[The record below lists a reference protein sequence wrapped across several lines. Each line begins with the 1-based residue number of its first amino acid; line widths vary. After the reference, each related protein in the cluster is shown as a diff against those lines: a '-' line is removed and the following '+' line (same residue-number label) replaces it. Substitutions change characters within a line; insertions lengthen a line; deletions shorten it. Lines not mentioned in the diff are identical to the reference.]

1 MTELKYKL
9 LALDVDGTLVT
20 DTLVIT
26 GPVKKAVAA
35 AIERGVVVTLATGRM
50 FRSAVQFADEL
61 NLSAP
66 LICYQGAMVKHSRTG
81 ETIFHQPVP
90 LDLARQF
97 IELTQKRGLHVNAYV
112 DDHIYVAE
120 MNDEAKYYSNLAR
133 VPAEV
138 IGDLLNFIDRPE
150 RAPTKLVIVT
160 DEDKTLEVVNEFQA
174 AFGHAL
180 YVTRS
185 HARFTEAVHP
195 DCNKGVALRA
205 LAKSLDIPVEKTIGI
220 GDNLNDLPML
230 EMAGFSVAVANS
242 TPGVKEKAGFVT
254 EGAVGDG
261 VVEAINR
268 FILQ

>member
-1 MTELKYKL
+1 MTERIFKL
-9 LALDVDGTLVT
+9 FALDVDGTLVT
-20 DTLVIT
+20 DNLVIT
-26 GPVKKAVAA
+26 DPVKKAIAA
-35 AIERGVVVTLATGRM
+35 AQERGVVVTLATGRM
-50 FRSAVQFADEL
+50 FRSAVQFANEL

-81 ETIFHQPVP
+81 ELIFHQPVP
-90 LDLARQF
+90 LELAREF
-97 IELTQKRGLHVNAYV
+97 IELAQKHNYHVNAYV

-120 MNDEAKYYSNLAR
+120 MNEEARYYSSLAR

-138 IGDLLNFIDRPE
+138 VGNLLNFIDRPE

-160 DEDKTLEVVNEFQA
+160 DEDKTLGVVNEFEG

-195 DCNKGVALRA
+195 ECSKGVALRA
-205 LAKSLDIPVEKTIGI
+205 LAKSLDIPVEQTLAV

-230 EMAGFSVAVANS
+230 EMAGFSVAVANAS
-242 TPGVKEKAGFVT
+242 PGVKEKAGYVAS
-254 EGAVGDG
+254 GAVGDG
-261 VVEAINR
+261 VVEAINK
-268 FILQ
+268 FIL